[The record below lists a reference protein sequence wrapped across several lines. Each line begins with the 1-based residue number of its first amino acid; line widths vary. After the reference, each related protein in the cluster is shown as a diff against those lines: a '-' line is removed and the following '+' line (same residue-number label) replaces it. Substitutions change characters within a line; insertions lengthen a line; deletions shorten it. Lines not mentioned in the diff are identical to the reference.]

1 MYFSNA
7 VMMRLKAKKRKIIRT
22 HPESSKVPL
31 DVRREEKELEGLLSL
46 QEWLRVFM
54 ETCSG
59 LWQLGPPYYRRILHF
74 IYCAVTLNKF
84 AGELEK
90 VCVCEC
96 MCPDGEKTTKR
107 VCADNSTD

>member
-31 DVRREEKELEGLLSL
+31 VVRREEKELEGLLSL

-84 AGELEK
+84 SSVTRSLSSPSRQLPVEGPLHK
-90 VCVCEC
+90 VPITLVAW
-96 MCPDGEKTTKR
+96 
-107 VCADNSTD
+107 V